1 MSVMLCR
8 EKLPQWRPLVNPY
21 GFASVEARE
30 RASDIYIAWK
40 GGESVEM
47 IAARYDYCASEIRR
61 VIRKYG
67 LQLLKEVPPQQRQ
80 HKITHI
86 TYV

>member
-1 MSVMLCR
+1 MGLMLCR
-8 EKLPQWRPLVNPY
+8 ETLPQWRPLRNPY
-21 GFASVEARE
+21 GFQAGLRE

-40 GGESVEM
+40 GGESTEM
-47 IAARYDYCASEIRR
+47 LAARFDCSANEIRR
-61 VIRKYG
+61 VVRKYG
-67 LQLLKEVPPQQRQ
+67 RQLMKEVPPQQRQ